1 MVSQDSPS
9 NSSSNILHQFI
20 VSNSI
25 ASQNELRN
33 QHFDPYSVDSIGNG
47 PYPQS
52 LGLLPNIY
60 SFDERMSRSTDFVHA
75 PQLTDEARIDRDRRL
90 IDLLGPSTEVSQQ
103 ARRLSLSLGS
113 EHSRQRS
120 LNSSNFISPGYM
132 ISGEAARESC
142 NMGLDRMAN
151 DFSFTGNA
159 FSPINQSCS
168 TSYGTESFAAAIG
181 SSKYLK
187 PAQSLLEEMVSVG
200 GKDIDLSNQKYVE
213 KLSRGCKEG
222 SFGLSFELKAELSN
236 NELLIEKHETYL
248 NLVKLIALLEEVER
262 RYDDY
267 YHHME
272 KTVASFEVIAGSE
285 AGKTYTALALHAMSK
300 HFCSLRNAILFQ
312 IRVTRKQITKDM
324 PRISSGLSEL
334 SLSDQEA
341 RHNRMSLQQLGIIQT
356 SRQMFRPIRG
366 LPETS
371 VTILRAWLFEHFLHP
386 YPSDSEKLML
396 ASQTGLTKNQVSN
409 WFINARVRLWKP
421 MIEEM
426 YKEEFAESS
435 TESDQ
440 VLTSSSTTR
449 EGVGD
454 SAEDLS

>member
-9 NSSSNILHQFI
+9 NTNSSILHQFI
-20 VSNSI
+20 SSNSI
-25 ASQNELRN
+25 ASQNQFRN
-33 QHFDPYSVDSIGNG
+33 QHFDPYAVDSIGNG

-52 LGLLPNIY
+52 LGSMPNIY
-60 SFDERMSRSTDFVHA
+60 SFDERMSRSTDVRA
-75 PQLTDEARIDRDRRL
+75 PQLIDEARIDRDRRL
-90 IDLLGPSTEVSQQ
+90 IDLLGRSTEVSQQ
-103 ARRLSLSLGS
+103 AQRLSLSLGS
-113 EHSRQRS
+113 EHSRQSS
-120 LNSSNFISPGYM
+120 LNSSNFLSPGYM
-132 ISGEAARESC
+132 ISEEAGRESC
-142 NMGLDRMAN
+142 NTGLDRMAH
-151 DFSFTGNA
+151 DFSFSGNA

-168 TSYGTESFAAAIG
+168 TSYGTESIAATIG

-187 PAQSLLEEMVSVG
+187 PAQSLLEEMVNVG

-213 KLSRGCKEG
+213 KLSRGCKKD

-272 KTVASFEVIAGSE
+272 KTVSSFEVIAGSG
-285 AGKTYTALALHAMSK
+285 AGKAYTALALHAMSK

-324 PRISSGLSEL
+324 PRISSSLSEL

-341 RHNRMSLQQLGIIQT
+341 RHNRKSLQQLGIVQT
-356 SRQMFRPIRG
+356 SRQVFRPIRG

-396 ASQTGLTKNQVSN
+396 ASQTGLSKNQVLIFPLQTIS
-409 WFINARVRLWKP
+409 I
-421 MIEEM
+421 
-426 YKEEFAESS
+426 
-435 TESDQ
+435 
-440 VLTSSSTTR
+440 
-449 EGVGD
+449 GVD
-454 SAEDLS
+454 YSYFYTCKS